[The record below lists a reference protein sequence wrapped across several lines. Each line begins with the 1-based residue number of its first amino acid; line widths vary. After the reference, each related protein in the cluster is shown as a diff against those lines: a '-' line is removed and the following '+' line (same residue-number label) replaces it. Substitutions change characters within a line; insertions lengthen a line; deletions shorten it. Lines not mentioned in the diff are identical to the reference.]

1 MTLPAS
7 AWWTPGGAS
16 AHLRHSSL
24 EAKLPPQP
32 CQACRTASAQPTC
45 GRAWIAVQSIFAPLQ
60 SSPPPVQRP
69 CQCAPHIL
77 CAARTKR
84 KAASPIPSSASLIP
98 SAARTKTNV
107 EWTYDYGRPGAQR
120 PMPQLVSLLDQ
131 HAACKTIAEMPC
143 SV

>member
-7 AWWTPGGAS
+7 AWWTPWGAS

-24 EAKLPPQP
+24 KAKLPPQP

-77 CAARTKR
+77 LCC
-84 KAASPIPSSASLIP
+84 SDQEEGCLPYPF
-98 SAARTKTNV
+98 
-107 EWTYDYGRPGAQR
+107 
-120 PMPQLVSLLDQ
+120 VSLPHPFRSSDQ
-131 HAACKTIAEMPC
+131 DERGMD
-143 SV
+143 V